1 MELNDKELLRLLKH
15 GRAEELAELAEE
27 MKPTYADSFPAFMD
41 QMLKEHHLKRSTVAR
56 RSGLSQDYLYKLL
69 RGDKRT
75 TERDYII
82 AICMAAG
89 LNIAQTQ
96 HALRI
101 YGMPLLDRKD
111 LRSNIIYVNI
121 DEGASIDALNDRLE
135 KVRLPILRTSPEMEK
150 AVIAPNAA
158 IEAEKKPEVDKPI
171 FVGEVEEIGSQVHA
185 EHCGNA
191 PFDFAYWAEIHLED
205 EQKHQFRVQAY
216 YDPISSGFTAMTE
229 EQFQANEALRK
240 EVKPGEAEPFEK
252 YQMLEWYE
260 TLAEAAVSPFFSWFW
275 C

>member
-158 IEAEKKPEVDKPI
+158 IEAEKAHAMHILIRPLPAFPI
-171 FVGEVEEIGSQVHA
+171 F
-185 EHCGNA
+185 
-191 PFDFAYWAEIHLED
+191 
-205 EQKHQFRVQAY
+205 
-216 YDPISSGFTAMTE
+216 TAS
-229 EQFQANEALRK
+229 ANSAD
-240 EVKPGEAEPFEK
+240 G
-252 YQMLEWYE
+252 
-260 TLAEAAVSPFFSWFW
+260 
-275 C
+275 